1 MKPVRV
7 KVCLTKPLGAWVLP
21 AAKSVSEANG
31 LSEDKTMY
39 NKPPKG
45 KTRQQDY
52 YKKKPYGTAKDHRA
66 VIQTNRYLMY
76 GSNHESLFQSD
87 PLKYR
92 QSSFKPKGW
101 TDTVE
106 SFLNEAKKEATLL
119 LRNRQLQ
126 GHRYRWDVGI
136 NFEIDQTAKEI
147 SETWAKVGRKLNL
160 AGVVAYRILEIT
172 TDGNGCP
179 TNRVHY
185 HLIVKS
191 DHTKADLEQ
200 IIDQTIP
207 TGIPYHKH
215 VKPIDNEW
223 GFILYILKARVEGWN
238 KAGRW
243 VKDKYADERILF
255 RPNLN
260 IKKVAKVGEFWA
272 NKSKATIWSEIKDK
286 QGRIGE
292 NLQRPEVA
300 RLVKFIHED
309 FFGRQIARKE
319 IERSIGLHADV
330 EGIRQWAGRVSAA

>member
-1 MKPVRV
+1 MH
-7 KVCLTKPLGAWVLP
+7 
-21 AAKSVSEANG
+21 
-31 LSEDKTMY
+31 
-39 NKPPKG
+39 
-45 KTRQQDY
+45 Y
-52 YKKKPYGTAKDHRA
+52 Y
-66 VIQTNRYLMY
+66 
-76 GSNHESLFQSD
+76 SNHDPLFQSD
-87 PLKYR
+87 PLEYR

-101 TDTVE
+101 TDTVA
-106 SFLNEAKKEATLL
+106 SFLNEAKDEATLL
-119 LRNRQLQ
+119 LHNRQLQ
-126 GHRYRWDVGI
+126 GYRYRWDVGI

-147 SETWAKVGRKLNL
+147 SDTWAKVSRKLNL
-160 AGVVAYRILEIT
+160 ADVVAYRILEIT
-172 TDGNGCP
+172 TDGNEHP
-179 TNRVHY
+179 LNRVHY
-185 HLIVKS
+185 HLLVKS
-191 DHTKADLEQ
+191 DHTQADLEQ
-200 IIDQTIP
+200 IIDQSIP

-255 RPNLN
+255 CPKLG
-260 IKKVAKVGEFWA
+260 IKKVATVGKFWA

-330 EGIRQWAGRVSAA
+330 EGIRQWAERVSAA